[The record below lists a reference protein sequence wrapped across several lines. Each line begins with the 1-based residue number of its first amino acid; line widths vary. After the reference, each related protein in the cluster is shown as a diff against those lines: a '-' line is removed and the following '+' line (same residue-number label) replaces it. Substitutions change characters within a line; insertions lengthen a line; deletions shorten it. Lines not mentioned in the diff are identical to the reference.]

1 LFGREAIPLK
11 STIPEKNAIIQ
22 RDGETYVIAP
32 RTPGGIVD
40 PATLRKI
47 ADVAE
52 KYGAATLKM
61 TSEQK
66 MAIVGLR
73 EEDIDAAW
81 ADLGMDAGIVAGPF
95 VKAVKFCPGTTFCRK
110 GQQDAVSLGTKL
122 EARYRGVK
130 LPYMMKMAVSGCP
143 SSCSE
148 PVIKDVGVMGTATG
162 YTLMVGGSAGLK
174 PRLADV
180 VAKGLSEDEVLAAVD
195 RIVEF
200 FKDYGENRKRLGT
213 IIDKIGLEEFKKEV
227 GLWEK

>member
-1 LFGREAIPLK
+1 MK
-11 STIPEKNAIIQ
+11 
-22 RDGETYVIAP
+22 
-32 RTPGGIVD
+32 
-40 PATLRKI
+40 
-47 ADVAE
+47 
-52 KYGAATLKM
+52 
-61 TSEQK
+61 
-66 MAIVGLR
+66 

-110 GQQDAVSLGTKL
+110 GQQDAVSLGMKL

-130 LPYMMKMAVSGCP
+130 LPYMMKMAVSGCPP